1 MTDFVATF
9 VVFSVTVIWM
19 RGSRDVTFHDR
30 SLKETVNDYVKLSIK
45 KAQPSDAGTYFIIA
59 KNVYGSDRA
68 FVTVGVSDD
77 RSSVMVS
84 SRW

>member
-1 MTDFVATF
+1 M
-9 VVFSVTVIWM
+9 
-19 RGSRDVTFHDR
+19 TFHDR

-77 RSSVMVS
+77 RSGIMVS